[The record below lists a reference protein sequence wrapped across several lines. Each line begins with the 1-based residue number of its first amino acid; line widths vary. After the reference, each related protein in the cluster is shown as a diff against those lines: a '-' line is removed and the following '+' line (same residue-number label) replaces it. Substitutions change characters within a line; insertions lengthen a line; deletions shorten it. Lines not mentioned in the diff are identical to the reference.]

1 MVFILKLKNNTFKI
15 IIKFINFLLQTYR
28 YNKLLNICMENN
40 NKTHIKFKEKYI
52 YIKKLSNF
60 QFIIKSYKR
69 SSKLTI
75 KKFININNNNPY
87 MVIIKIKYITFIIK
101 CININKLFTNNSYIF
116 YTLYYIMVFT
126 IFILSNVYNL

>member
-1 MVFILKLKNNTFKI
+1 
-15 IIKFINFLLQTYR
+15 
-28 YNKLLNICMENN
+28 MENN

>member
-1 MVFILKLKNNTFKI
+1 
-15 IIKFINFLLQTYR
+15 
-28 YNKLLNICMENN
+28 MENN
-40 NKTHIKFKEKYI
+40 NKINIKFKKKYI
-52 YIKKLSNF
+52 YIKKLFNF

-75 KKFININNNNPY
+75 KKFININNNNTY
-87 MVIIKIKYITFIIK
+87 MVIIKIKIKYIIITFIIK
-101 CININKLFTNNSYIF
+101 CININKLLTNNSYIF